1 MDDVGTRIRRLRE
14 AQGRSLTE
22 VASKCSISKGYLS
35 SIESGSGQV
44 NPTLDVLRRIAGV
57 LDVTIGELVGAPK
70 RRAKGEADD
79 WLDRDLPDGLR
90 ELIEERKAAGRPLDS
105 RVVRWLA
112 SAQFRG
118 KRPRTKRDFDM
129 LLMVLGEDDPE

>member
-1 MDDVGTRIRRLRE
+1 MDDVGARIRRLRE

-35 SIESGSGQV
+35 SIESRSGQV

-57 LDVTIGELVGAPK
+57 LDVTVGDLVGTPK
-70 RRAKGEADD
+70 RRGKGNADD
-79 WLDRDLPDGLR
+79 WLDRDLPAGLR
-90 ELIEERKAAGRPLDS
+90 ELIEDRRAAGRPLDPG
-105 RVVRWLA
+105 VVAWLA

-118 KRPRTKRDFDM
+118 VRPRTKRQFDM
-129 LLMVLGEDDPE
+129 LLMVLGEDESE